1 MRPPNVSPMR
11 ARSVL
16 TAAAIGYLL
25 GTFPTADLVA
35 RRVSAGRVDLRS
47 AGSGNPGTLNA
58 ANVLGPKA
66 GATVLVGDVGK
77 GALAAVVG
85 GAVAGPV
92 GAHVGGSASVIG
104 HCYPAWSGFR
114 GGKGVAASIGQ
125 CLVTFP
131 AYFPIDLAVGAATAA
146 MPGWRQRAF
155 GTTIVSS
162 ACWVAGGV
170 VWWRRG
176 WGNGWGPRPT
186 AALPIAAAVS
196 GLVIMERFVAGQRS
210 LPHVDQ
216 PSADGSP
223 E

>member
-1 MRPPNVSPMR
+1 MRS
-11 ARSVL
+11 RSFL
-16 TAAAIGYLL
+16 AAAAIGYLV

-35 RRVSAGRVDLRS
+35 RRVSAGRVDLRRS
-47 AGSGNPGTLNA
+47 GSGNPGTLNA
-58 ANVLGPKA
+58 ANVLGAKA
-66 GATVLVGDVGK
+66 GVAVLVGDIGK
-77 GALAAVVG
+77 GAVASVVG
-85 GAVAGPV
+85 GAIAGPV
-92 GAHVGGSASVIG
+92 GAHVAGSAAVVG
-104 HCYPAWSGFR
+104 HCHPVWNGFR

-146 MPGWRQRAF
+146 MPWWRRRAF
-155 GTTIVSS
+155 GATMVSS

-196 GLVIMERFVAGQRS
+196 SVVIAERFLAAQGS
-210 LPHVDQ
+210 LRHD
-216 PSADGSP
+216 